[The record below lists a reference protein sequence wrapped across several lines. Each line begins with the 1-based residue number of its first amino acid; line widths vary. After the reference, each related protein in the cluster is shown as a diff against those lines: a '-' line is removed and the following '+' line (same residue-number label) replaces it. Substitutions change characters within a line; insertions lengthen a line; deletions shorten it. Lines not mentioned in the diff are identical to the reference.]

1 MTEEMARQS
10 PVKDVQGL
18 RCECQERHTWLWIA
32 ILVLFTGQTFLF
44 FFFSLTATTSM
55 TTAVSPLNC
64 STCPHLYDDD
74 DHWLLSNTSLA
85 DQLAPSKLVRN
96 KRRAE
101 RQREHQRKDRKHHGK
116 VIIQLAFLFVDR
128 VS

>member
-1 MTEEMARQS
+1 
-10 PVKDVQGL
+10 
-18 RCECQERHTWLWIA
+18 
-32 ILVLFTGQTFLF
+32 
-44 FFFSLTATTSM
+44 M